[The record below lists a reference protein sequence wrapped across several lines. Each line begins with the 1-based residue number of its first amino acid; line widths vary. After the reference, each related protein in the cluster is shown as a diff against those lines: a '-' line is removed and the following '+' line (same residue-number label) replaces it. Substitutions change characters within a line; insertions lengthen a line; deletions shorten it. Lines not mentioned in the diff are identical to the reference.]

1 MRTIAFTLAAFVLAV
16 SFAVVAGSGLAGIY
30 GANQAPQA
38 SDLSDEVNES
48 ADQSAAGNEDAF
60 AGEVSQTDSGD
71 SSLIGWITSGGS
83 AIASGAGVV
92 AALPIALINL
102 GAPPLFAW
110 PVGGLVQIIAGWGV
124 IQFATGRVWR

>member
-16 SFAVVAGSGLAGIY
+16 SFAVVGGSGLAGIY
-30 GANQAPQA
+30 GANDAPQA
-38 SDLSDEVNES
+38 SQLSDQVNNS
-48 ADQSAAGNEDAF
+48 AADSAAGNEDAF

-83 AIASGAGVV
+83 AIATAAGVV
-92 AALPIALINL
+92 AVLPAALMEL
-102 GAPPLFAW
+102 GAPAMFAI

-124 IQFATGRVWR
+124 IQFAVGRVWR